1 MAVADFSLFTFH
13 FSLLLGWLLDL
24 LLGDPSWL
32 PHPVVGFG
40 KVIAFGERHLNKGSH
55 RKLKGALLAV
65 SLIAGVF
72 VLTWLVQRLFFTF
85 HFSLFTLFNAL
96 IIFYCLA
103 GTTLIR
109 EVREVFLA
117 LDRSLDEGRRQ
128 VARIVG
134 RDTSELS
141 AQEVRTAALETLA
154 ENLSDGVIAPL
165 FWFMLLGAPGMLAY
179 KMVNTLDS
187 MIGYRTDR
195 YRDFGCWAARID
207 DIANY
212 IPARLTA
219 LLMIVSPLPKARLV
233 DSQPLPRGGE
243 ASAAKH
249 RSPFHL
255 FSFSSFHH
263 FTFSPLHLFT
273 FVYRNGRKHASP
285 NSGYPEA
292 ALAGILDCR
301 FGGPH
306 YYFGELFDKP
316 YIGEN
321 DRLLTTADMRT
332 AIRVNRTAEVLMVLI
347 VMLVRLL

>member
-1 MAVADFSLFTFH
+1 MIVILPLFV
-13 FSLLLGWLLDL
+13 GWVLDL
-24 LLGDPSWL
+24 IFGDPAKL
-32 PHPVVGFG
+32 PHPIVWFG
-40 KVIAFGERHLNKGSH
+40 KAIAFFEHRLNKGNH
-55 RKLKGALLAV
+55 RKTKGALVAI
-65 SLIAGVF
+65 SLIVSVF
-72 VLTWLVQRLFFTF
+72 IVTYLIRHYLYLLPSITGRGWGWVFD
-85 HFSLFTLFNAL
+85 SI
-96 IIFYCLA
+96 IIFFCLA

-117 LDRSLDEGRRQ
+117 VDRSLEEGRKQ

-165 FWFMLLGAPGMLAY
+165 FWLVILGVPGMLAY

-187 MIGYRTDR
+187 MIGYKTER
-195 YRDFGCWAARID
+195 YKDFGCWAAHID

-219 LLMIVSPLPKARLV
+219 LLMAIASPRK
-233 DSQPLPRGGE
+233 G
-243 ASAAKH
+243 
-249 RSPFHL
+249 L
-255 FSFSSFHH
+255 FRFIW
-263 FTFSPLHLFT
+263 
-273 FVYRNGRKHASP
+273 RNGRRHASP

-292 ALAGILDCR
+292 ALAGILNCR

-306 YYFGELFDKP
+306 YYFGQLFPKP

-321 DRLLTTADMRT
+321 ERKLTTLDMQR
-332 AIRVNRTAEVLMVLI
+332 AIRINRIAEVLI
-347 VMLVRLL
+347 VILTAISMAI